1 MVHRFIGASIQPGSS
16 YQGPYTNRLDIDF
29 SGALD
34 TSTLTPANVRLR
46 YSPDP
51 TFFDSN
57 DAFVADADSTIAWN
71 PMLHRATFQAATALK
86 AGYYLIEL
94 NGSTGGIRNTAGLL
108 LDGEFLTN
116 YVAGNTN
123 ILSPSRQLSGNGLP
137 GGDYRAAFS
146 IASALD
152 LTLSSANVAENS
164 GTALA
169 TITRNDS
176 ATGAITVALT
186 SSDVTA
192 VSVPAT
198 ITIPAG
204 AVSATFVITSIND
217 ALADGD
223 QLARITATSDGYI
236 STSADIKVIDD
247 ETPTF
252 TVTVSPN
259 SFSENGGAAQLT
271 VSRNT
276 PTALP
281 VVVTLASSN
290 IGAVTLPNTV
300 TIPAGATSATVLVS
314 AVDDTLADGD
324 ETVTLTASR
333 PGFTLGSAAVVV
345 VDNETATLLMS
356 LSLASIAEKWWPNG
370 CHIDS

>member
-1 MVHRFIGASIQPGSS
+1 MNKNGQFESTEYFDNGWGQGQWITHGQLTPALDVGTYAIRLQFQDGSSGDNIHLEWIEVDTVSTLKGHINGPSVIGASIQPGSS

-94 NGSTGGIRNTAGLL
+94 NGSSGGIRNTAGVL

-146 IASALD
+146 VASALD

-164 GTALA
+164 GTTLV
-169 TITRNDS
+169 TVTRNDS
-176 ATGAITVALT
+176 ATNAITVSLT

-192 VSVPAT
+192 ITVPT
-198 ITIPAG
+198 
-204 AVSATFVITSIND
+204 
-217 ALADGD
+217 
-223 QLARITATSDGYI
+223 
-236 STSADIKVIDD
+236 
-247 ETPTF
+247 
-252 TVTVSPN
+252 
-259 SFSENGGAAQLT
+259 
-271 VSRNT
+271 
-276 PTALP
+276 
-281 VVVTLASSN
+281 
-290 IGAVTLPNTV
+290 TV
-300 TIPAGATSATVLVS
+300 TIPAAHSRQRLSSQASMMRWPMVISLRVS
-314 AVDDTLADGD
+314 LQ
-324 ETVTLTASR
+324 
-333 PGFTLGSAAVVV
+333 
-345 VDNETATLLMS
+345 
-356 LSLASIAEKWWPNG
+356 
-370 CHIDS
+370 